1 MINIGIGV
9 AWAKS
14 LYSVANNI
22 IANFRARV
30 LSYPN
35 SIFEAGPCLDA
46 TLEELNAVGLLDD
59 ASLIVTPNAYNE
71 GVLYDVIPN
80 TPLGDMDVVRAT
92 TATRVNSA
100 GLIEVVPRN
109 LLTYSNDF
117 TNAIWT
123 KDNVTLTSGVTS
135 PSGVNNAFKLVE
147 SATTASHS
155 IYQTFITLP
164 SSIYTTSIYVKKG
177 ERFKVA
183 VADRN
188 TGIYVAFNL
197 NTGTIIAS
205 NSLIGS
211 IELLNND
218 WYRLTVTTSSAISV
232 YVPQF
237 FILEDS
243 YTTGFPIL
251 QPYLGNGTSGIF
263 IYASQ
268 LENFATATEYFPTTT
283 RLNIPRID
291 YTNGSCPSLLVEPQ
305 RTNIAL
311 NTDGNLSTYFNVN
324 VTNASS
330 SFNSFVNAIQFP
342 STGLAI
348 AYKSTVTTAQ
358 VYAISV
364 FIKMDDNSVPIL
376 SASSTT
382 GNMSLVIGGAVVT
395 NNLKVESYGNN
406 VYRLSGTAT
415 SAGLNINNGVIRYDT
430 QVLKSFKITGIQL
443 EAGAYPT
450 SYIPTVASTVT
461 RNADVIS
468 KTGISSLIGQTE
480 GTVFLEADIQ
490 KRNASEF
497 YIAIS
502 NGFSL
507 GEAIYL
513 NQPSS
518 GNLNVLFRT
527 GVLTPTISI
536 LSADWNIGN
545 NKIAI
550 AYNSTLGEVFING
563 VSKGTVALTG
573 LPTCNQITLG
583 SRPDSPGSLVGA
595 GPYKQAILFKTRLT
609 NEQLTLLT
617 GDLYD
622 SYAEMAN
629 SLNYILE

>member
-480 GTVFLEADIQ
+480 GTVFVDINVDLSYTQADMRFINVSDGTSTNWWFIGTNVSNQ
-490 KRNASEF
+490 IRF
-497 YIAIS
+497 YYKTGATTYVSQLITLTSGRHKLAFAYKS
-502 NGFSL
+502 NDYVAYIDGTQVYSL
-507 GEAIYL
+507 NSLVVGATSQIDL
-513 NQPSS
+513 
-518 GNLNVLFRT
+518 
-527 GVLTPTISI
+527 
-536 LSADWNIGN
+536 GN
-545 NKIAI
+545 NFAGGNVSKQ
-550 AYNSTLGEVFING
+550 FINS
-563 VSKGTVALTG
+563 VQL
-573 LPTCNQITLG
+573 
-583 SRPDSPGSLVGA
+583 
-595 GPYKQAILFKTRLT
+595 YKTRLT
-609 NEQLTLLT
+609 DEQLTLLT
-617 GDLYD
+617 GDTYN